1 MNKNSIAE
9 LRLGIMQNMLQTLNE
24 MEQADKPAKSH
35 KPKAAPQP
43 EKPKENAAKRKR
55 EHKNGI
61 RVRDARALYA
71 LADREMLHTIYAIV
85 GDKDFPGAKIYMVND
100 TPITREILAPFM
112 PELAQPKE
120 ERNE

>member
-35 KPKAAPQP
+35 KPKAAPQT
-43 EKPKENAAKRKR
+43 EKPKK
-55 EHKNGI
+55 EHKSKNGI
-61 RVRDARALYA
+61 RVRDQRALYA
-71 LADREMLHTIYAIV
+71 LADREMLHAIYAIV
-85 GDKDFPGAKIYMVND
+85 GDKDFPGSKIFLVND
-100 TPITREILAPFM
+100 TDVTREILAPFM

-120 ERNE
+120 ERHD